1 MRPISRLSIAA
12 AALLRALTYFL
23 PLWEI
28 ALIAPQY
35 PEGLGMEI
43 WINQVRGQH
52 PGDLAK
58 INNLNHYIGMK
69 HIKPESIPELRVM
82 PWIMRVV
89 MILGL
94 VVAIGGRRWMLTAW
108 LTVFLVI
115 AAAGLVDFYLWGY
128 DYGHNLDLE
137 NAIIKVPGM
146 TYQPPLIGSKKLLNF
161 EAVSLPGLGGMA
173 AIASVAIG
181 VTVLTLEVLRGRKAG
196 LSVK

>member
-1 MRPISRLSIAA
+1 MKPISRITIAA
-12 AALLRALTYFL
+12 AALLLALTYFL

>member
-1 MRPISRLSIAA
+1 
-12 AALLRALTYFL
+12 
-23 PLWEI
+23 
-28 ALIAPQY
+28 
-35 PEGLGMEI
+35 MEI
-43 WINQVRGQH
+43 WINQVQGQH

-82 PWIMRVV
+82 PWMMRVV

-94 VVAIGGRRWMLTAW
+94 VVAISGRRWMLTTW

-146 TYQPPLIGSKKLLNF
+146 TYQPPLLGSKKLLNF

-181 VTVLTLEVLRGRKAG
+181 VAVLTLEILRGRKAG